1 MNNSILRTYNDCIIN
16 YIKTRNILFNIK
28 IALLL
33 KFKFLKIIIQNLDF
47 PYFITNNNFIAAKS
61 KLYNF
66 LYLSFVVKYL
76 FYLKNI
82 L

>member
-61 KLYNF
+61 
-66 LYLSFVVKYL
+66 
-76 FYLKNI
+76 
-82 L
+82 

>member
-47 PYFITNNNFIAAKS
+47 AYFITNNNFIAAKS
-61 KLYNF
+61 
-66 LYLSFVVKYL
+66 
-76 FYLKNI
+76 
-82 L
+82 